1 MSEEIKNP
9 LEGIAPE
16 LLAAEE
22 ARDFLVAYG
31 WMDEDGELNPPH
43 LMKALDLMWDV
54 CIAVG
59 KMKGMVEVDSLTK
72 KRISDLSKSFAEL
85 QDSNNKQIAENSRLQ
100 GEEQERRGEIEGLE
114 AQLRQAAQGLR
125 EQREELASVRGV
137 ATKRELED
145 KEKID
150 ILTKQVGLMEEAQER
165 NAELVRK
172 LPINRLASG
181 LWAAN
186 KWIDKH
192 YGPA

>member
-1 MSEEIKNP
+1 MSEDIKNP
-9 LEGIAPE
+9 LDGHSPE
-16 LLAAEE
+16 LIEAAD